1 MIFDKVDLS
10 FREGDTA
17 ARPTPA
23 SSGPESGW
31 GSIFLDSYNSIKL
44 NHELFAK
51 SRSIDEAYDRRID
64 EIFTATGQRLKN
76 PYSQPRLTG
85 EDGEVFHDGRGR
97 AMREFEQA
105 VADLAV
111 KFPNHSRILRTDN
124 IEFDAAQIRA
134 QAEHREFATWDRAP
148 PGAGKYVPYVAA
160 QLAAGATDPINI
172 LTAPFGFG
180 AGVGAREIVKAGLKM
195 AVLNASIEGSV
206 QPFVQTWRKEAGLD
220 HGVSQAAMSVAAA
233 AVLGFGIDAGGRAL
247 WRAGRGR
254 LGYEPVIDK
263 GGLVTGYRKPEQSL
277 DDAVEKLPADH
288 VVRRAYDGDNQA
300 LREVAEQT
308 GAINNPAVKG
318 ALDFQMLN
326 DLRPSKV
333 DGVESW
339 EFESRSLQAL
349 RAATDDD
356 EPPPV
361 RLASVV
367 PQQARELDALGFY
380 SKALEAARA
389 LRQAKGTPEQMRA
402 QLRSAG
408 VKEAELQAVGLDGF
422 LEGKASVTRDEIVS
436 HIETAKVNVRE
447 VKFGGRRDR
456 HYLTREDAGR
466 ALAEAFD
473 YHGPVVLKPETS
485 NMSPGFAV
493 HRAERGIF
501 GLKEGARIGRV
512 RHNTMNEHYYPEL
525 PADST
530 TSGPVKWATY
540 SLDPSNPTYRETVLH
555 LPETRVA
562 TIDVRL
568 DAINKEISALS
579 AGKDIQ
585 QQDLPRFQELRA
597 EAKQLSDERAD
608 LKRGNFQSGHWDE
621 PNVIAHARTSI
632 QKDAQGRKVFVV
644 NELQSDWGQ
653 KLRDGGVRDD
663 AKIADLRNQLDE
675 AKRAELESARAAN
688 RALDDLG
695 VASVERR
702 AGDTD
707 LDIAFG
713 RINVLEDVYARAER
727 SGDSARIGELAGL
740 VGETKEIGRLLFDAG
755 ASARRIDAE
764 IATAEGATPG
774 HPLVNKTDQWVDV
787 GLKRMIR
794 QAVEADADQIA
805 IPSGETVKAFGM
817 GGEESG
823 IRYAYDQ
830 MYPKNLRNLLRKF
843 DKGAEGRRID
853 HLFGQRGEKLARS
866 HGFTTFELTP
876 EIKRAVRSEGMTLF
890 SLPQIPDGTPP
901 HVVKLVDELVADP
914 ARHEAV
920 IRELSDAKPQSVAEA
935 RKVVG
940 EYLARG
946 REAATQRTYLGAR
959 TNPDDTEPL
968 LSRAG
973 LSEPNGPEAKAMV
986 DALERDLAPQQKPT
1000 TSKELPR
1007 GRTAYDAAV
1016 AEGRYVHT
1024 ETADARMAEIRAEVA
1039 RTVAMLP
1046 PDVQLRVQENLIDF
1060 GYGRTAQ
1067 GAWDGYDRIVYVS
1080 LAAADPVRVARHETV
1095 HALRQSGLMS
1105 DAEFDTL
1112 YRFAESEGLRAAY
1125 KIDENYKELY
1135 GKAYGDRGEA
1145 FVESLLREETIAD
1158 MFADYSLNGRR
1169 FANAFGAQG
1178 RVIDQI
1184 MQLIVDFLKAVRDA
1198 VGVHGLKDV
1207 RDVFEAIE
1215 SGAMAQRGSK
1225 VTLPD
1230 GSEIEGFHLFSIRAF
1245 HGTPHTFDPEQG
1257 APAGRFKAE
1266 RIGTGEGAQAYG
1278 HGLYFAENEGVAR
1291 SYRDLLSDTLH
1302 GGTARTAMPSTE
1314 LNIAAMNKEAGKLNE
1329 YKASLLAELNDPSL
1343 TPIEKR
1349 YAQTRLDAANEV
1361 EAMDMTPTGKMY
1373 EVNINAEPDQF
1384 LDWDRP
1390 LSAQHPTVRQ
1400 AIEGDPAFV
1409 APLSDAPDNFMRNA
1423 VRDPSTVAALR
1434 DAGVVGVRYLD
1445 RSSRR
1450 VGEGT
1455 SNFVIFPGNEHLI
1468 EIVAV
1473 DGKPVASL
1481 AADLADAK
1489 HDGTMGKIVEACRL

>member
-1 MIFDKVDLS
+1 MIFDKPDLS
-10 FREGDTA
+10 LREGETA

-23 SSGPESGW
+23 YTGEASW
-31 GSIFLDSYNSIKL
+31 L
-44 NHELFAK
+44 NAAIANHDDILTSWNHIAGQNASE
-51 SRSIDEAYDRRID
+51 EAYDAYID
-64 EIFTATGQRLKN
+64 RVKAATGEQMENPWRTTGLPVVVPGKVHSFGLPSFTIASTGALKEN
-76 PYSQPRLTG
+76 AYAAFDTRRKELAAKYPEHASLIAANRPMS
-85 EDGEVFHDGRGR
+85 DFS
-97 AMREFEQA
+97 RELVLQNRER
-105 VADLAV
+105 
-111 KFPNHSRILRTDN
+111 S
-124 IEFDAAQIRA
+124 DAENAKLGGWA
-134 QAEHREFATWDRAP
+134 WT
-148 PGAGKYVPYVAA
+148 A
-160 QLAAGATDPINI
+160 QLAGGLVAGLQDPVNLATMG
-172 LTAPFGFG
+172 FGFG
-180 AGVGAREIVKAGLKM
+180 AGTGAREIILAGVKAG
-195 AVLNASIEGSV
+195 AINAATEVASYSAIKD
-206 QPFVQTWRKEAGLD
+206 WRERAGLD
-220 HGVSQAAMSVAAA
+220 YSTSELAMGAASAFL
-233 AVLGFGIDAGGRAL
+233 LGFGVDAGGRAL

-318 ALDFQMLN
+318 ALDFEMLN

-333 DGVESW
+333 DGVEPW

-389 LRQAKGTPEQMRA
+389 LKQAKGTPEQMRA

-447 VKFGGRRDR
+447 ARYGDPLKNITIESSKGPNPVYQIVAQEAEYRGGPMRRRVVASGFASEAEARASATKVVK
-456 HYLTREDAGR
+456 DAGV
-466 ALAEAFD
+466 
-473 YHGPVVLKPETS
+473 PS
-485 NMSPGFAV
+485 
-493 HRAERGIF
+493 
-501 GLKEGARIGRV
+501 
-512 RHNTMNEHYYPEL
+512 
-525 PADST
+525 DS
-530 TSGPVKWATY
+530 KWSSY

-555 LPETRVA
+555 LPASRSLEEFAADSGLTLTPASRRSIEA
-562 TIDVRL
+562 SYGMD
-568 DAINKEISALS
+568 SA
-579 AGKDIQ
+579 KDF
-585 QQDLPRFQELRA
+585 R
-597 EAKQLSDERAD
+597 
-608 LKRGNFQSGHWDE
+608 SGHWDE
-621 PNVIAHARTSI
+621 PNVIAHARTSM
-632 QKDAQGRKVFVV
+632 QKDAQGRDVFVV

-653 KLRDGGVRDD
+653 KLRDGGVRDE
-663 AKIADLRNQLDE
+663 AKIAELRKAAKDAHARAVEAIKAREDIYKEAHTTPETGARLRAAKQAIDATERERQLR
-675 AKRAELESARAAN
+675 AAEL
-688 RALDDLG
+688 
-695 VASVERR
+695 
-702 AGDTD
+702 
-707 LDIAFG
+707 
-713 RINVLEDVYARAER
+713 
-727 SGDSARIGELAGL
+727 
-740 VGETKEIGRLLFDAG
+740 
-755 ASARRIDAE
+755 
-764 IATAEGATPG
+764 ATAEAAAPG
-774 HPLVNKTDQWVDV
+774 HPLVNTTDSWVDL

-794 QAVEADADQIA
+794 QAVDADADQIA

-823 IRYAYDQ
+823 LKYAYDQ

-843 DKGAEGRRID
+843 DKDVEGKKVD
-853 HLFGQRGEKLARS
+853 HLFGQDGDKLERS
-866 HGFTTFELTP
+866 RGFTTFELTP

-920 IRELSDAKPQSVAEA
+920 IRELADAKPQSVAEA

-946 REAATQRTYLGAR
+946 REIETQRTYLGAR

-968 LSRAG
+968 LSRSG

-1125 KIDENYKELY
+1125 KIDENYKDLY

-1145 FVESLLREETIAD
+1145 FVEALLREETIAD

-1169 FANAFGAQG
+1169 FANEFGAQG

-1245 HGTPHTFDPEQG
+1245 HGTPHTFEPEPG
-1257 APAGRFKAE
+1257 APAGRFRSD

-1278 HGLYFAENEGVAR
+1278 HGLYFAENEGVAHM
-1291 SYRDLLSDTLH
+1291 YRDALSDTRASSNTLVD
-1302 GGTARTAMPSTE
+1302 GVPVNRSALPWLTAFAGDADSASSIIPLLRQNIEAESRRAEELYRLSKVAPKSQRGWARTQGDIASENASSSRRNLDKLTE
-1314 LNIAAMNKEAGKLNE
+1314 YLAGNPGRI
-1329 YKASLLAELNDPSL
+1329 SRQSPGR
-1343 TPIEKR
+1343 I
-1349 YAQTRLDAANEV
+1349 
-1361 EAMDMTPTGKMY
+1361 Y
-1373 EVNINAEPDQF
+1373 EVRIDAEPDQF

-1445 RSSRR
+1445 GNSRGA
-1450 VGEGT
+1450 GEGT

>member
-1 MIFDKVDLS
+1 MIFDKPDLS
-10 FREGDTA
+10 LREGETA

-23 SSGPESGW
+23 YTGEASW
-31 GSIFLDSYNSIKL
+31 L
-44 NHELFAK
+44 NAAIANHDDILTSWNHIAGQNASE
-51 SRSIDEAYDRRID
+51 EAYDAYID
-64 EIFTATGQRLKN
+64 RVKAATGEQMENPWRTTGLPVVVPGKVHSFGLPSFTIASTGALKEN
-76 PYSQPRLTG
+76 AYAAFDTRRKELAAKYPEHASLIAANRPMS
-85 EDGEVFHDGRGR
+85 DFS
-97 AMREFEQA
+97 RELVLQNRER
-105 VADLAV
+105 
-111 KFPNHSRILRTDN
+111 S
-124 IEFDAAQIRA
+124 DAENAKLGGWA
-134 QAEHREFATWDRAP
+134 WT
-148 PGAGKYVPYVAA
+148 A
-160 QLAAGATDPINI
+160 QLAGGLVAGLQDPVNLATMG
-172 LTAPFGFG
+172 FGFG
-180 AGVGAREIVKAGLKM
+180 AGTGAREIILAGVKAG
-195 AVLNASIEGSV
+195 AINAATEVASYSAIKD
-206 QPFVQTWRKEAGLD
+206 WRERAGLD
-220 HGVSQAAMSVAAA
+220 YSTSELAMGAASAFL
-233 AVLGFGIDAGGRAL
+233 LGFGVDAGGRAL

-254 LGYEPVIDK
+254 LGYEPVVDNGQPRSLAAPSETGWDRPGPVTDTTTRGI
-263 GGLVTGYRKPEQSL
+263 VTGYRKPEQSL
-277 DDAVEKLPADH
+277 DDAVKDLPADH
-288 VVRRAYDGDNQA
+288 VVRRAYDGDNAA

-318 ALDFQMLN
+318 ALDFEMLN

-333 DGVESW
+333 DGVEPW

-408 VKEAELQAVGLDGF
+408 VKEAEIQAVGLDGF

-436 HIETAKVNVRE
+436 HIEQSRVDVRE
-447 VKFGGRRDR
+447 ASYDR
-456 HYLTREDAGR
+456 
-466 ALAEAFD
+466 
-473 YHGPVVLKPETS
+473 GPVLGGDEVW
-485 NMSPGFAV
+485 
-493 HRAERGIF
+493 RGTY
-501 GLKEGARIGRV
+501 EG
-512 RHNTMNEHYYPEL
+512 T
-525 PADST
+525 
-530 TSGPVKWATY
+530 KWSSY
-540 SLDPSNPTYRETVLH
+540 SIDPSNPTYRETVLH
-555 LPETRVA
+555 LPASRSLEEFAADSGLTLTPASRRSIEA
-562 TIDVRL
+562 SYGMD
-568 DAINKEISALS
+568 SA
-579 AGKDIQ
+579 KDF
-585 QQDLPRFQELRA
+585 R
-597 EAKQLSDERAD
+597 
-608 LKRGNFQSGHWDE
+608 SGHWDE

-653 KLRDGGVRDD
+653 TLRETGGGRSQAKVDALRTALKSAEEKHPPQWVVQGFGERKAFETRADAHAWMLSKAPQSRGMFAKKPTVVTDQPLGSGSAVADFLRVPGENYLDVR
-663 AKIADLRNQLDE
+663 AYPEMHAEVRRLN
-675 AKRAELESARAAN
+675 AELR
-688 RALDDLG
+688 
-695 VASVERR
+695 
-702 AGDTD
+702 T
-707 LDIAFG
+707 
-713 RINVLEDVYARAER
+713 LEHAPSD
-727 SGDSARIGELAGL
+727 
-740 VGETKEIGRLLFDAG
+740 
-755 ASARRIDAE
+755 
-764 IATAEGATPG
+764 
-774 HPLVNKTDQWVDV
+774 HPLVNTTDQWVDL
-787 GLKRMIR
+787 GLKRVIR
-794 QAVEADADQIA
+794 QAVDADADQIA
-805 IPSGETVKAFGM
+805 IPSGETVKALGM

-853 HLFGQRGEKLARS
+853 HLFGQRGEKLERS

-901 HVVKLVDELVADP
+901 PVAKLVDELVADP
-914 ARHEAV
+914 AQHAAV
-920 IRELSDAKPQSVAEA
+920 IRELADAKPQSVAEA

-946 REAATQRTYLGAR
+946 REAETQRTYLGAR

-1024 ETADARMAEIRAEVA
+1024 ETADARVAEIRAEVA

-1046 PDVQLRVQENLIDF
+1046 PDVQLRVQDNLIDF

-1112 YRFAESEGLRAAY
+1112 YKFAESEGLRAAY
-1125 KIDENYKELY
+1125 KIDENYKDLY

-1145 FVESLLREETIAD
+1145 FVEALLREETIAD

-1169 FANAFGAQG
+1169 FANEFGAQG

-1245 HGTPHTFDPEQG
+1245 HGTPHTFEPEPG
-1257 APAGRFKAE
+1257 APAGRFRSDK
-1266 RIGTGEGAQAYG
+1266 INTGEGAQAFG
-1278 HGLYFAENEGVAR
+1278 HGLYFAESEGVAHM
-1291 SYRDLLSDTLH
+1291 YRDALSDTRASSNTLVD
-1302 GGTARTAMPSTE
+1302 GVPVNRSALPWLTAFAGDADSASSIIPLLRQNIEAESRRAEELYRLSKVAPKSQRGWARTQGDIASENASSSRRNLDKLTE
-1314 LNIAAMNKEAGKLNE
+1314 YLAGNPGRI
-1329 YKASLLAELNDPSL
+1329 SRQSPGR
-1343 TPIEKR
+1343 I
-1349 YAQTRLDAANEV
+1349 
-1361 EAMDMTPTGKMY
+1361 Y
-1373 EVNINAEPDQF
+1373 EVRIDAEPDQF
-1384 LDWDRP
+1384 LDWDKP
-1390 LSAQHPTVRQ
+1390 LAAQVPAVRT
-1400 AIEGDPAFV
+1400 AIESDPAFV

-1423 VRDPSTVAALR
+1423 VRDAATAAALR

-1445 RSSRR
+1445 GNSRGA
-1450 VGEGT
+1450 GEGT